1 MNRNDLRFI
10 KTEDLIRKAFLACA
24 AENDFENIRI
34 KDICNHAR
42 ISRNAFYAHYA
53 DKYELLDKIII
64 DLEDSLKA
72 DMTPL
77 MLNNIHHHQFEESTK
92 WAVNV
97 ISDHREIL
105 QVLAKT
111 SPQLLRQLVHDV
123 FIEGPLSE
131 IYENTDEIKNDVT
144 LRMAYNAISEMLSG
158 SILVWLQDMDAVSK
172 EEMKSFIEDF
182 LHEPV
187 SILYQKLD
195 RHPGMV
201 QNTAI

>member
-1 MNRNDLRFI
+1 MNRNDLRFV

-64 DLEDSLKA
+64 DLEDSL
-72 DMTPL
+72 
-77 MLNNIHHHQFEESTK
+77 FEESTK

-123 FIEGPLSE
+123 FIEGTLSE